1 MFNVCSKHGNG
12 HMAPLSVIK
21 SSAFAHSDW
30 DVFACM
36 IKSAV
41 RAGCLRT
48 LTYKGIQWIV
58 IERPQSGSKPRP
70 RRRLQPRH
78 KGSSELGASGES
90 RTESERPHRIF
101 AGRLASSKRTKCM
114 YGLPAVRHV

>member
-1 MFNVCSKHGNG
+1 METQNTVFAATVTRAVLKLPARAKRGNG
-12 HMAPLSVIK
+12 RMAPLSVIK

-36 IKSAV
+36 INSAV

-58 IERPQSGSKPRP
+58 IETQTNQK
-70 RRRLQPRH
+70 
-78 KGSSELGASGES
+78 A
-90 RTESERPHRIF
+90 
-101 AGRLASSKRTKCM
+101 A
-114 YGLPAVRHV
+114 